1 MHICIGG
8 DLDGE
13 VVASRENTF
22 FEASVID
29 PSKISTYNRQ
39 TYIVGEDTYHF
50 WLCAELPYFETT
62 KIANQ
67 HLAKKHVYLS

>member
-1 MHICIGG
+1 MLICIGG

-29 PSKISTYNRQ
+29 PSKTSTYNRQ
-39 TYIVGEDTYHF
+39 TYIVGENTYHF
-50 WLCAELPYFETT
+50 WLCAQLSYSETT
-62 KIANQ
+62 KIANKY
-67 HLAKKHVYLS
+67 LAEKYKYLS